1 MTETKTAQTKS
12 VEIGMLNGQINGVKV
27 EVYSEFADGNH
38 RISFCLRRTI
48 NYGEYEIKRNGH
60 NHPWGD
66 NLTQDLAKYTAD
78 AQTAREEAWAELER
92 RNLDNPDD
100 WHDRS
105 V

>member
-1 MTETKTAQTKS
+1 MTENETVQTKS

-27 EVYSEFADGNH
+27 EVYSEFGDGNH
-38 RISFCLRRTI
+38 QISFRLSTV
-48 NYGEYEIKRNGH
+48 NYGDSEIKRSGH
-60 NHPWGD
+60 THPWGD
-66 NLTQDLAKYTAD
+66 NLTQDMEKYTAD
-78 AQTAREEAWAELER
+78 AQTVREEAWTELER